1 MYVPFLPTNNHT
13 TAQLFSGDF
22 SAFLLFVLSKGTT
35 PRKQNTAEQKQADKN
50 AITHNK
56 PSKNYHLLQVPDSI
70 REKIDDR
77 KLELLYHQFRLFD
90 TDGSGLISC
99 AELGLLLRSVGEN
112 PVESRI
118 QEMVKEVDQDETGDL
133 SFGEFVTLWFNYV
146 QVSESEEQLL
156 RMAFEFFDKDSSG
169 TIELE
174 ELREVLMH
182 IGDPLTGREVDTFF
196 TSVDRN
202 GDGVIQYE
210 EFMKFLK
217 EQNMN
222 RISAELDN
230 LLGSSKAEGGETEL
244 KASDNDKALVDEHA
258 LVEPLDEWKRTDIV
272 FPRLRLGQ
280 RGSIALGRGKGGHEY
295 GNGPSLPPSL
305 ADPFSI
311 KSLTNSSLGS
321 IVEEENAG
329 GGGGG
334 GGAGAEAEQEKKVE
348 EGEAP
353 AAAPPP
359 SNSDEAA
366 DQVPAA
372 SAPATEW
379 MDDVTTAP
387 PPPPP
392 AEAKG
397 AEAEEPSSAP
407 PAEPAADA
415 AAGEG
420 AKGDAEAPAAPSE

>member
-1 MYVPFLPTNNHT
+1 MFSQKEPHRANKTQPSRNKLTKTQLHT
-13 TAQLFSGDF
+13 T
-22 SAFLLFVLSKGTT
+22 T
-35 PRKQNTAEQKQADKN
+35 PLA
-50 AITHNK
+50 H
-56 PSKNYHLLQVPDSI
+56 QVPDSI

-329 GGGGG
+329 GGGG
-334 GGAGAEAEQEKKVE
+334 AGAEAEQEKKVE

-415 AAGEG
+415 AAGAG

>member
-1 MYVPFLPTNNHT
+1 MIRARRRV
-13 TAQLFSGDF
+13 
-22 SAFLLFVLSKGTT
+22 KGG
-35 PRKQNTAEQKQADKN
+35 PNRNRRGAAED
-50 AITHNK
+50 
-56 PSKNYHLLQVPDSI
+56 VPDSI

-415 AAGEG
+415 AAGAG